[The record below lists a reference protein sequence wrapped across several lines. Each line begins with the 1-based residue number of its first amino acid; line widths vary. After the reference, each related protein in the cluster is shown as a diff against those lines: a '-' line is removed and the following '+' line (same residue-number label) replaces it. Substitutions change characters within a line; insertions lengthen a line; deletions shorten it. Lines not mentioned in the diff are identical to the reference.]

1 MALFVS
7 ASFKLAGMV
16 LTGVVLILGVSN
28 VCLAL
33 NKLESRLFLLTLFI
47 GRRLW
52 QLKCAKRR

>member
-1 MALFVS
+1 MTLLVS

-16 LTGVVLILGVSN
+16 LTGVVLILGLPN

-33 NKLESRLFLLTLFI
+33 NKLESRLFLLTLFV